1 MIDDQ
6 LRIVVRDALLGDAES
21 IVAFNDALARET
33 ESKVLDL
40 LVLRRG
46 VETALR
52 EPERLRYWVA
62 ESEGRV
68 VAMAGV
74 TREWSDWR
82 NTWLWW
88 FQSVYVLPDHRG
100 RGVMSAIF
108 AAIQDAARAEG
119 AGGVRLYVEQQNDR
133 AKTFYE
139 HQGLKPGGYEVY
151 EQIWGWRVVLE

>member
-1 MIDDQ
+1 MSNQ
-6 LRIVVRDALLGDAES
+6 ARIVVRDALLRDAEA

-33 ESKVLDL
+33 ESKALDL
-40 LVLRRG
+40 SVLRQG

-62 ESEGRV
+62 EIEGRV

-88 FQSVYVLPDHRG
+88 FQSVYVQPDHRG
-100 RGVMSAIF
+100 RNVMNAIF
-108 AAIQDAARAEG
+108 AVIQDAAKAEG
-119 AGGVRLYVEQQNDR
+119 AGGVRLYVEEQNDR
-133 AKTFYE
+133 AKAFYE
-139 HQGLKPGGYEVY
+139 RQGLKPGGYEVY
-151 EQIWGWRVVLE
+151 ERIWGWRVVAE